1 MYSNVLP
8 GKRSNFLTPGL
19 GMGLYIA
26 SEIIKEHKGEI
37 KVKSK
42 LNKGS
47 VFSFLLPLIAKGIKT
62 IDDYPLN

>member
-1 MYSNVLP
+1 
-8 GKRSNFLTPGL
+8 
-19 GMGLYIA
+19 MGLYIA